1 MIRQSWVGD
10 LTVLEWCSI
19 SALPL
24 LSLSCRCFTS
34 TLPVL
39 RRCLIIKSI
48 GWANLILFWSANAT
62 AVLYQSSGYAALAL
76 ESCGFGNSQEI
87 RRFSINTVLFHCI
100 CFARASPVHFRYS
113 VDIVPILCSTAFLP
127 RAQQLLGR
135 SYAKDS
141 PVFWWWCKAVNQ
153 ELPRWF
159 NVAPSLHQCASNGY
173 LTGDPKIVLP
183 ILYRIFAGAAPLLSR

>member
-1 MIRQSWVGD
+1 MIRQSCVGD

-24 LSLSCRCFTS
+24 LCLSCRCFTS

-39 RRCLIIKSI
+39 RRCLIIKNI
-48 GWANLILFWSANAT
+48 GWASLILFWSANAT

-113 VDIVPILCSTAFLP
+113 VDIVPILCLCSIAFYPELSTCYTGHMQKIP
-127 RAQQLLGR
+127 QCSDGDVRLLIRNSQG
-135 SYAKDS
+135 D
-141 PVFWWWCKAVNQ
+141 PT
-153 ELPRWF
+153 
-159 NVAPSLHQCASNGY
+159 SLHHYTS
-173 LTGDPKIVLP
+173 VLP
-183 ILYRIFAGAAPLLSR
+183 TGI